1 MSRRARQRR
10 EAIESKYVAMHS
22 EDDHDDA
29 DWEDADFDSLA
40 VYREAE
46 STESHGMGAASA
58 LLDHTT
64 ENQTADYVRRKKAR
78 KTGAV
83 R

>member
-1 MSRRARQRR
+1 MSRRARARR
-10 EAIESKYVAMHS
+10 EAMEAKLLALCPTD
-22 EDDHDDA
+22 ETDDM

>member
-1 MSRRARQRR
+1 MSRRYRARR

-22 EDDHDDA
+22 DDTDDM

-46 STESHGMGAASA
+46 STDQPIDPSGRTELPSA
-58 LLDHTT
+58 CL
-64 ENQTADYVRRKKAR
+64 AR
-78 KTGAV
+78 LAV
-83 R
+83 

>member
-22 EDDHDDA
+22 DDDEA

-46 STESHGMGAASA
+46 STDQPIAHSGRTELPSA
-58 LLDHTT
+58 CL
-64 ENQTADYVRRKKAR
+64 AR
-78 KTGAV
+78 LAV
-83 R
+83 

>member
-22 EDDHDDA
+22 DGDEA
-29 DWEDADFDSLA
+29 DWEDADYDSLA

-46 STESHGMGAASA
+46 STDQPINPSGRTALPSA
-58 LLDHTT
+58 CL
-64 ENQTADYVRRKKAR
+64 AR
-78 KTGAV
+78 LAV
-83 R
+83 